1 MDSILYLSIYKISC
15 YCGGTRTSDDH
26 LLEKLKNLDF
36 ITMDRRT
43 FIKAVGALGAS
54 LFLQTYK
61 SDIAKALQLSETKV
75 LWLHGVMDSG
85 CSISMLDGGSPDI
98 VEFLQEYNLK
108 LLYHE
113 VLMMQQGIFV
123 DGKLANSSELNSEIL
138 LDEILDREK
147 GYVLVSEG
155 AVANGPHGSGK
166 YMMLGGRPYKEIYEK
181 AARNASVIV
190 AIGQCATNSGV
201 NAAESDVKELLDHRG
216 IAFTLEDA
224 SKGIVDLLGINTPLI
239 NVNGCP
245 AHPDWVFL
253 TIGAV
258 VLGKIKVPDDLPYV
272 LDQWKRPKVF
282 FPPDHVVH
290 DNCPRRGYYDRGE
303 FDLTVG
309 GPGCLWKLGCKGP
322 YSHADC
328 ALRHWNGHRNFCPQA
343 GSPCIGCVQP
353 GFPDSTRPF
362 YVELEDT
369 GIVGTNLDTV
379 AGVAIGGALIAAGAH
394 ALRRTV
400 LKKPEEKEGTAG
412 ESTLEKDRGEK

>member
-1 MDSILYLSIYKISC
+1 MK
-15 YCGGTRTSDDH
+15 
-26 LLEKLKNLDF
+26 
-36 ITMDRRT
+36 MDRRT

-61 SDIAKALQLSETKV
+61 SDIAKAVNGLPETKV

-85 CSISMLDGGSPDI
+85 CSISMLDGENPDI
-98 VEFLQEYNLK
+98 LEFLQLFNLN

-123 DGKLANSSELNSEIL
+123 DGQPANTSDLNSEIL
-138 LDEILDREK
+138 LEEILENER
-147 GYVLVSEG
+147 GYVLIAEG
-155 AVANGPHGSGK
+155 AIANGPHDSGK
-166 YMMLGGRPYKEIYEK
+166 YMVLGGKIYRDIFER

-201 NAAESDVKELLDHRG
+201 NAAESEIDDLMDHRG
-216 IAFTLEDA
+216 VAFTLEDS
-224 SKGIVDLLGINTPLI
+224 SKGIVDLLGIDTPVV

-253 TIGAV
+253 TVGAIA
-258 VLGKIKVPDDLPYV
+258 LGKIRVPDDLPEV
-272 LDQWKRPKVF
+272 LDQWHRPKVF
-282 FPPDHVVH
+282 YPPDHTVH
-290 DNCPRRGYYDRGE
+290 DNCPRRGFYDRGE
-303 FDLTVG
+303 FETTVG
-309 GPGCLWKLGCKGP
+309 GPKCLWKLGCKGP

-328 ALRHWNGHRNFCPQA
+328 AIRHWNGHINFCPQA

-362 YVELEDT
+362 YVEIEDA
-369 GIVGTNLDTV
+369 GIADTNLDTI
-379 AGVAIGGALIAAGAH
+379 AGVAIAGGLIAAGAH

-400 LKKPEEKEGTAG
+400 LRKPEEKEGTAEETTSERTG
-412 ESTLEKDRGEK
+412 GEK

>member
-1 MDSILYLSIYKISC
+1 M
-15 YCGGTRTSDDH
+15 GGSGTDNDG
-26 LLEKLKNLDF
+26 LLDKFKNLDF
-36 ITMDRRT
+36 MKMDRRT

-75 LWLHGVMDSG
+75 VWLHGVMDSG
-85 CSISMLDGGSPDI
+85 CSISMLDGDSPDI

-108 LLYHE
+108 LLFHE
-113 VLMMQQGIFV
+113 LLMMQQGIFV
-123 DGKLANSSELNSEIL
+123 DGKPANTSELNSEIL
-138 LDEILDREK
+138 LDEILEREK

-155 AVANGPHGSGK
+155 AVANGPNGTGK

-190 AIGQCATNSGV
+190 AIGQCATHSGV
-201 NAAESDVKELLDHRG
+201 NAAASDVKELLDHRG
-216 IAFTLEDA
+216 IAFTMEDA
-224 SKGIVDLLGINTPLI
+224 SKGIVDLLGINTPVI
-239 NVNGCP
+239 NINGCP

-258 VLGKIKVPDDLPYV
+258 ALGKIKVPDDLPYV

-290 DNCPRRGYYDRGE
+290 DNCPRRGFYDRGE
-303 FDLTVG
+303 FDNTVG

-362 YVELEDT
+362 FVELEDT
-369 GIVGTNLDTV
+369 GIVGTNLDTI
-379 AGVAIGGALIAAGAH
+379 AGVAIGAALVGVGAH

-400 LKKPEEKEGTAG
+400 LKKPEEKEGSAG
-412 ESTLEKDRGEK
+412 EISSETRGGER

>member
-1 MDSILYLSIYKISC
+1 MGSILYVSVYKSIY
-15 YCGGTRTSDDH
+15 YYGGSRTSEDS
-26 LLEKLKNLDF
+26 LLEKFKNLDF
-36 ITMDRRT
+36 VKMDRRT
-43 FIKAVGALGAS
+43 FIKAVGVLGAS
-54 LFLQTYK
+54 LFLQSYK
-61 SDIAKALQLSETKV
+61 SDIAKALKLSETKV
-75 LWLHGVMDSG
+75 VWLHGVMDSG
-85 CSISMLDGGSPDI
+85 CTISMLDGGSPDI

-123 DGKLANSSELNSEIL
+123 DGKLANTSELNSEIL
-138 LDEILDREK
+138 LDEILGREK

-155 AVANGPHGSGK
+155 AVANGPQGSGK
-166 YMMLGGRPYKEIYEK
+166 YLMYGGRPYKEIYEK
-181 AARNASVIV
+181 AAKNASVIV

-201 NAAESDVKELLDHRG
+201 NAAKSDIAELMDPRG
-216 IAFTLEDA
+216 IAFTMEDS
-224 SKGIVDLLGINTPLI
+224 SKGIVDLLGIDTPVI
-239 NVNGCP
+239 NIGGCP

-309 GPGCLWKLGCKGP
+309 GEKCLWKLGCKGP

-328 ALRHWNGHRNFCPQA
+328 GTRHWNGHLNLCPMA
-343 GSPCIGCVQP
+343 GSPCISCVEP
-353 GFPDSTRPF
+353 GFPDSSRPF
-362 YVELEDT
+362 FVEIEKT
-369 GIVGTNLDTV
+369 GIVGTNISTV
-379 AGVAIGGALIAAGAH
+379 AGVAIGGALLAAGAH
-394 ALRRTV
+394 AVRRTV
-400 LKKPEEKEGTAG
+400 MKRPEDEEGFAEESTPEEI
-412 ESTLEKDRGEK
+412 RGEK